1 MMSAYRNEIEAQPA
15 SLRKLVER
23 CRAEGL
29 LREAACPNY
38 PVFTGMGASYHAA
51 LTAAARLQRLGLP
64 AWAVQASDLL
74 GDARVFLSEPY
85 EIIYISQSGASGEVL
100 PLLSLMSGRKIFLAV
115 TNDPHSPLAKN
126 ARFTLALGVERET
139 LVATQT
145 YLNSVAALWLLT
157 RRWGEGSG
165 DRDLDRLLRVADQ
178 IEALLQNGEAIAR
191 LWLEELGASATRVF
205 TGYGVHSFTARQ
217 AAQSVSEWAK
227 APILVADGGAIRH
240 GLIEIVGRDT
250 GCVVFAS
257 PGWGRSPALRLAGDL
272 HRFGAHVL
280 VVDNGQTHRA
290 AERSITERD
299 DDDDGLA
306 PLLDIQPAY
315 LFSEALAN
323 HLGAPP
329 GFRYLQKI
337 VDRI

>member
-1 MMSAYRNEIEAQPA
+1 M
-15 SLRKLVER
+15 RKLVER
-23 CRAEGL
+23 CRV
-29 LREAACPNY
+29 EALHQGVARPKH

-51 LTAAARLQRLGLP
+51 LIAAARLQRLGLP

-74 GDARVFLSEPY
+74 GDARVFLNEPY

-100 PLLSLMSGRKIFLAV
+100 PLLSQMNGRKVFLAI
-115 TNDPHSPLAKN
+115 TNDAQSPLAKN
-126 ARFTLALGVERET
+126 AGYTLALGVENET

-157 RRWGEGSG
+157 RRWGEVGG
-165 DRDLDRLLRVADQ
+165 DGDLDILLRIADR
-178 IEALLQNGEAIAR
+178 IEILLQNGDAIAR
-191 LWLEELGASATRVF
+191 LWLEELGESATRVF
-205 TGYGVHSFTARQ
+205 TGYGVHSCTARQ

-227 APILVADGGAIRH
+227 VPILAADGGAFRH
-240 GLIEIVGRDT
+240 GLIEIVNQDT

-257 PGWGRSPALRLAGDL
+257 PGWGCSLALRLAGDL
-272 HRFGAHVL
+272 HRFGARVL
-280 VVDNGQTHRA
+280 VVNSGQTHRA
-290 AERSITERD
+290 AERSLTELD
-299 DDDDGLA
+299 DDESDLS

-323 HLGAPP
+323 HLETPP
-329 GFRYLQKI
+329 GFRYLQKV